1 MDGDMPGL
9 PRMLFG
15 VVDVRDVAD
24 LHLRAMTNPAAKGER
39 FLAISGDFMTML
51 EIAQT
56 LKTRLGNAASRVPTR
71 VLPDWLVRI
80 VGLFDGQAA
89 QIVTEL
95 GKARNA
101 TGAKATRLLGWAPR
115 SREEAIVATA
125 ESLIRLGLLKK
136 SK

>member
-1 MDGDMPGL
+1 
-9 PRMLFG
+9 
-15 VVDVRDVAD
+15 
-24 LHLRAMTNPAAKGER
+24 MTNPAAKGER
-39 FLAISGDFMTML
+39 FLAVSGDFMTML

-56 LKTRLGNAASRVPTR
+56 LRARLGNAASCVTTR
-71 VLPDWLVRI
+71 VLPDWLVRL

-101 TGAKATRLLGWAPR
+101 TGAKAMRMLGWAPR
-115 SREEAIVATA
+115 AREDALVATG

-136 SK
+136 SG

>member
-1 MDGDMPGL
+1 
-9 PRMLFG
+9 
-15 VVDVRDVAD
+15 
-24 LHLRAMTNPAAKGER
+24 MTNPLAKGER

-56 LKTRLGNAASRVPTR
+56 LKARLGTAASRVPTR

-101 TGAKATRLLGWAPR
+101 TGAKAMRMLGWAPR
-115 SREEAIVATA
+115 SREEAIVATG